1 MAIKTRIIRCGYC
14 RHEVKGVG
22 MQHDGVTYC
31 SRSCRELGIARRSK
45 AFDVV
50 YSPWYVVLAIIIG
63 ALMLVWATSPRKSW
77 AQQHHHNY
85 HQDFYQH
92 WKVPG
97 KPNES
102 CCNARIEYP
111 NGAQTGDCE
120 PTRAEV
126 RKGDWY
132 VWVRQK
138 GEWLKVPDEKIVRYP
153 NPNIFESHLCW
164 TPQKGIIC
172 FKPADLGG

>member
-1 MAIKTRIIRCGYC
+1 MRCSNCG
-14 RHEVKGVG
+14 RDILPGKEWRDAGKP
-22 MQHDGVTYC
+22 YC
-31 SRSCRELGIARRSK
+31 SKNCQEYAALQRVVKAARMQ
-45 AFDVV
+45 
-50 YSPWYVVLAIIIG
+50 SPWYLVLAVLLG
-63 ALMLVWATSPRKSW
+63 AFMVVWATSPRKSW
-77 AQQHHHNY
+77 AQQHHHY